1 MSVRPSRRALL
12 LGTALAAAFPALAA
26 AAPAPVAAARPNIIF
41 VLVDDLRWDEFGAA
55 GHPWLETPHIDRL
68 AREGAMF
75 TEAVHAIPL
84 CSPNRATLLTGQYPS
99 RHGVTGNEARSE
111 LSHRLRTFPQA
122 LHAAGYHTGYIGKW
136 HMGNDATPR
145 PGFDYWV
152 SFPGQ
157 GKIID
162 PQLYENGKLTKVPGH
177 VTDLLSERAI
187 TFLQTTPRDQPF
199 FLMLAHKAIHPDAIQ
214 RNDGSIDLTVPGKFI
229 PAPRHAG
236 RYADKIFPRRANYV
250 PPDVVPPGDSHI
262 AGLLRQ
268 KYGPET
274 RAKYGAEIDAST
286 SEATIRGRSE
296 MLLSIDDGLGRLL
309 KQLESTGQLDNTI
322 IIFSGDNGYFYG
334 EHGLSQERRLP
345 YEEAVRAPLLVRWPG
360 RVQAGVKIDALV
372 SSVDLAPTVLDL
384 AGVAIDREVQGLSF
398 APALLGRK
406 GPERQTAY
414 IEYNGDEVFDWVDQS
429 TYRAVRTKRWKLI
442 HWVQDPTRG
451 ELYDLAADPHEMTNL
466 WADPR
471 HAKQRAVLEAELRR
485 QSDAALGLS
494 KG

>member
-1 MSVRPSRRALL
+1 MTAINRRRALQ
-12 LGTALAAAFPALAA
+12 FAA
-26 AAPAPVAAARPNIIF
+26 AAGILAASPAVAAGRPNIIF

-55 GHPWLETPHIDRL
+55 GHPWLETPNIDRL

-75 TEAVHAIPL
+75 TQAIHAIPL

-111 LSHRLRTFPQA
+111 LSHRLDTFPQA
-122 LHAAGYHTGYIGKW
+122 LNAAGYRTGFIGKW
-136 HMGNDATPR
+136 HMGNDPTPR

-162 PQLYENGKLTKVPGH
+162 PPLYEGGKLAVVPGY
-177 VTDLLSERAI
+177 VTDLLTDRAI
-187 TFLQTTPRDQPF
+187 GFLQASGKDQPF
-199 FLMLAHKAIHPDAIQ
+199 FLMLSHKAIHPDTVQ
-214 RNDGSIDLTVPGKFI
+214 RNDGSIDMTVPSEFI

-236 RYADKIFPRRANYV
+236 RYATKSFPRRANYV

-262 AGLLRQ
+262 SAMLRQ
-268 KYGPET
+268 KYAPET

-286 SEATIRGRSE
+286 SEKTIRGRSE
-296 MLLSIDDGLGRLL
+296 MLLSIDEGLGRLFT
-309 KQLESTGQLDNTI
+309 QLEKMGQIDNTI

-360 RVQAGVKIDALV
+360 KVRAGAKIDTLV

-384 AGVAIDREVQGLSF
+384 AGVGIGPQVQGLSF
-398 APALLGRK
+398 APALLDK
-406 GPERQTAY
+406 TGPERQTAY
-414 IEYNGDEVFDWVDQS
+414 IEYNGDEVFDWVDKS
-429 TYRAVRTKRWKLI
+429 TYRAVRTRRFKLI
-442 HWVQDPTRG
+442 HWVQDPERG
-451 ELYDLAADPHEMTNL
+451 ELYDLTADPHEMTNL
-466 WADPR
+466 YADNR
-471 HAKQRAVLEAELRR
+471 YARQRAGLEAELKR
-485 QSDAALGLS
+485 QSAAALGLA
-494 KG
+494 GA

>member
-1 MSVRPSRRALL
+1 MTAINRRRALQ
-12 LGTALAAAFPALAA
+12 LAAATGMLAASPALAA
-26 AAPAPVAAARPNIIF
+26 GRPNIIF

-55 GHPWLETPHIDRL
+55 GHLWLETPNIDRL

-84 CSPNRATLLTGQYPS
+84 CSPSRATLLTGQYPS

-111 LSHRLRTFPQA
+111 LSHRLDTFPMA
-122 LHAAGYHTGYIGKW
+122 LNAAGYRTGFIGKW
-136 HMGNDATPR
+136 HMGNDPTPR

-162 PQLYENGKLTKVPGH
+162 PQLYENGRLSETPGY
-177 VTDLLSERAI
+177 VTDLLTDRAMGFVAAAP
-187 TFLQTTPRDQPF
+187 TNQPF
-199 FLMLAHKAIHPDAIQ
+199 FLMLSHKAIHPDTVQ
-214 RNDGSIDLTVPGKFI
+214 RNDGSIDLTVPGQFI

-236 RYADKIFPRRANYV
+236 RYAAKTFPRRANYV
-250 PPDVVPPGDSHI
+250 PPDVVPPGDSHLS
-262 AGLLRQ
+262 ALLRR
-268 KYGPET
+268 KYAPGT

-286 SEATIRGRSE
+286 SDKTIRGRAE
-296 MLLSIDDGLGRLL
+296 MLLSIDEGLGRLF
-309 KQLESTGQLDNTI
+309 KQLESQGQIDNTV

-360 RVQAGVKIDALV
+360 RVKAGVKIDALV
-372 SSVDLAPTVLDL
+372 SSVDIAPTVLDL
-384 AGVAIDREVQGLSF
+384 AGVPVGAQVQGLSF
-398 APALLGRK
+398 APTLMGRQ
-406 GPERQTAY
+406 GPERQVAY

-429 TYRAVRTKRWKLI
+429 TYRAVRTRRWKLV

-451 ELYDLAADPHEMTNL
+451 ELYDLVADPCEMNNL
-466 WADPR
+466 YADPR
-471 HAKQRAVLEAELRR
+471 YANERAALAAELRR
-485 QSDAALGLS
+485 QSIAAQGLPAV
-494 KG
+494 

>member
-1 MSVRPSRRALL
+1 MTAITRRAALL
-12 LGTALAAAFPALAA
+12 AGTMLLAAGPALAA
-26 AAPAPVAAARPNIIF
+26 PERPNIIF

-55 GHPWLETPHIDRL
+55 GHPWLETPNIDRL

-111 LSHRLRTFPQA
+111 LSHRLDTFPRA
-122 LHAAGYHTGYIGKW
+122 LQAAGYHTGCIGKW
-136 HMGNDATPR
+136 HMGNDPTPR

-162 PQLYENGKLTKVPGH
+162 PQLYENGKLATVPGY
-177 VTDLLSERAI
+177 VTDLLTDRAI
-187 TFLQTTPRDQPF
+187 GFLAASPREQPF
-199 FLMLAHKAIHPDAIQ
+199 FLMLSHKAIHPDTVQ
-214 RNDGSIDLTVPGKFI
+214 RNDGSIDMTVPSDFI
-229 PAPRHAG
+229 PALRHAG
-236 RYADKIFPRRANYV
+236 RYAGKTFPRRANYV
-250 PPDVVPPGDSHI
+250 PPDVVPPGDSHLS
-262 AGLLRQ
+262 GLLRQ
-268 KYGPET
+268 KYAPET

-286 SEATIRGRSE
+286 SDKTIQGRSE

-309 KQLESTGQLDNTI
+309 QQLESTGQLDNTI

-360 RVQAGVKIDALV
+360 RVKAGAKIDTLV
-372 SSVDLAPTVLDL
+372 SSVDIAPTVLDL
-384 AGVAIDREVQGLSF
+384 AGVSIGPQVQGLSF
-398 APALLGRK
+398 APALTGRQ
-406 GPERQTAY
+406 GQERQTAY
-414 IEYNGDEVFDWVDQS
+414 IEYNGDEVFDWVDRS
-429 TYRAVRTKRWKLI
+429 TYRAIRTKRWKLI

-451 ELYDLAADPHEMTNL
+451 ELYDLVADPCEMTNL
-466 WADPR
+466 HADPR
-471 HAKQRAVLEAELRR
+471 YARQRAVLQAELRK
-485 QSDAALGLS
+485 QSDAALGL
-494 KG
+494 